1 MKYEFKLTGTT
12 SQLTLL
18 PETNVE
24 RELFNN
30 LFSSDVEVKGV
41 ASVNSTGEIT
51 ISKKEK
57 EMVKDPAPV
66 ELNAN

>member
-1 MKYEFKLTGTT
+1 MKYEFKLTATS

-30 LFSSDVEVKGV
+30 LFSSDVDVKGV

-57 EMVKDPAPV
+57 EVVKDPAPAEV
-66 ELNAN
+66 NAT